1 MWTNNTHNTH
11 TNEHT
16 NTRQCVYNL
25 CTWFAEQLV
34 TDLYNCVH
42 FYSTRYLFLVL
53 VLRRFS
59 SVLSNSMDFCY
70 GSNAINIHFGA
81 FFIFFFLLSHTYIS
95 ISISIS
101 VSMKLDD
108 NFSLFL
114 YICCCCCSAVSLSRS
129 HSIWRFKSFANNST
143 RPIHHKTKYQD
154 LFHFHRGISSEAF
167 QKLSSSWCIF

>member
-1 MWTNNTHNTH
+1 MCMHCNKCYKYRKRLVAMNCYNNDRNKKKETVPKLSTVWTNNTHNTH

-81 FFIFFFLLSHTYIS
+81 FFIFFFFFFHIHIYI
-95 ISISIS
+95 
-101 VSMKLDD
+101 
-108 NFSLFL
+108 
-114 YICCCCCSAVSLSRS
+114 YIRVYE
-129 HSIWRFKSFANNST
+129 T
-143 RPIHHKTKYQD
+143 R
-154 LFHFHRGISSEAF
+154 R
-167 QKLSSSWCIF
+167 